1 MNALFGRVA
10 DHLRRRAELG
20 SRSAVRIGSVLLAM
34 CLAML
39 PVDGRAATLQA
50 IVLAPATEGGSGAS
64 IAVQLAFDVSEN
76 PATCQID
83 GTLTTQ
89 DGSATA
95 GSDYQSVT
103 SPFSL
108 TITPADASVQQQF
121 TIPIVNDTVAEP
133 GESFDAVVNATID
146 PLACP
151 LTVNTVP
158 TTQVPVAD
166 DDQGAASLTFSTTVL
181 SVNESAGNAV
191 VQVTLNGTASLQP
204 PFIASVDV
212 ATQDGSA
219 NSNNDFTAVSTTLTF
234 DQAQTVQTLTVPL
247 TNDIVPEGTESFSVL
262 MSNAAALLA
271 DQRTVAVALPAPT
284 LTVTIIDDDNP
295 GTLQFSASSPTVSEN
310 GGSLTVAVNRI
321 GGTLGAVAVDYA
333 SVAGTATA
341 GADFTAVSGRL
352 NWASGDVSAK
362 TFVLPIIDDAVS
374 DPNETI
380 TLTLTNPAGGAVAGA
395 NATVTVLDNESPLDA
410 GGDVSLATTA
420 GATVS
425 ATFAVTGTP
434 PITLAASLG
443 TLSPSVLTAPGNVT
457 YSYVVPPST
466 AAGATLNDT
475 VTVTDQNGNVAT
487 KRVSLQVNAPAARN
501 LTDIASL
508 TPNQLALAT
517 WFDDFCPRIAAA
529 GAATADQ
536 QDLSGICANLRN
548 PATTDGQV
556 VGALDAIN
564 PEPLLSAA
572 ATVLRLSAQQHG
584 NLEERINSLR
594 SGATGIDLAG
604 LNLNID
610 GKEVA
615 GAAVQS
621 LLDALTGGAASADDF
636 GRWGLFVNG
645 RVNFGERD
653 QTQNQTGFDFDTIG
667 ITSGVD
673 YRLKD
678 NFVLGV
684 AVGYSRINA
693 DFDHSIGHLDIESWN
708 ASLFGTYFSADKFYL
723 DASLNYGDNGYDSAR
738 HVVYTDIG
746 GTVDRTAKSDS
757 NGMETSGGIAT
768 GYDFGYGA
776 WTFGPHVGSYYY
788 DVDVSE
794 FREKG
799 AGGLNMIVGD
809 QNAQSLTLNA
819 GGHVSYAI
827 TPSWGVLVPHL
838 RVDYVHEFED
848 SRELISVQVAA
859 DPFKSDPLD
868 PTPSIVLQTDRP
880 DPDYI
885 VWSAGVSVQLANG
898 ISGFANYQST
908 TGYSDLTL
916 TEVTFG
922 LRWERSF

>member
-1 MNALFGRVA
+1 MNAFIERGAEHMRRGDPGRRSP
-10 DHLRRRAELG
+10 LRLG
-20 SRSAVRIGSVLLAM
+20 SLLLALV
-34 CLAML
+34 LAML
-39 PVDGRAATLQA
+39 SEGGRAATLQPV
-50 IVLAPATEGGSGAS
+50 VLAPAKEGGSDAS

-76 PATCQID
+76 PATCQIN
-83 GTLTTQ
+83 GTLTTK
-89 DGSATA
+89 DGSAIA
-95 GSDYQSVT
+95 GNDYQSVT

-108 TITPADASVQQQF
+108 TITPANASVQQQLS
-121 TIPIVNDTVAEP
+121 IPIVNDTIAEP
-133 GESFDAVVNATID
+133 NESFDAVINATID

-151 LTVNTVP
+151 LTVNTVN
-158 TTQVPVAD
+158 TAQVTVAD

-181 SVNESAGNAV
+181 SVNENAGSAV

-204 PFIASVDV
+204 PFSATVDV

-219 NSNNDFTAVSTTLTF
+219 NGNNDFSAVSSTLTF

-247 TNDIVPEGTESFSVL
+247 TNDSVPEGTESFSVL
-262 MSNAAALLA
+262 MSNASVLLT
-271 DQRTVAVALPAPT
+271 DQRTLAVALPAPT
-284 LTVTIIDDDNP
+284 LTVTIIDDDSP
-295 GTLQFSASSPTVSEN
+295 GTLQFSASALTVGEN
-310 GGSLTVAVNRI
+310 GGSLTIAVNRV

-341 GADFTAVSGRL
+341 GVDFTVVTGRL

-362 TFVLPIIDDAVS
+362 TFVLPIIDDTIS

-380 TLTLTNPAGGAVAGA
+380 TLALTNPAGGAVAGA

-410 GGDVSLATTA
+410 GGDVTLATTA
-420 GATVS
+420 GVTVS

-443 TLSPSVLTAPGNVT
+443 TLTPSVLNAPGNVT

-466 AAGATLNDT
+466 AAGTTLNDA
-475 VTVTDQNGNVAT
+475 VTVSDQSGNVTT
-487 KRVSLQVNAPAARN
+487 KRIALQVNAPVARN
-501 LTDIASL
+501 LTDVPSL

-517 WFDDFCPRIAAA
+517 WFDDFCPRLAAA
-529 GAATADQ
+529 GAVTPDQ
-536 QDLSGICANLRN
+536 QDLFGICANLRD

-572 ATVLRLSAQQHG
+572 STVLRLSTQQHG

-604 LNLNID
+604 LNLKID
-610 GKEVA
+610 GKEVT
-615 GAAVQS
+615 GEVVQS
-621 LLDALTGGAASADDF
+621 LLNTLTGGAASADDF
-636 GRWGLFVNG
+636 GRWGLFLNG

-673 YRLKD
+673 YRLRD

-684 AVGYSRINA
+684 AVGYSKINA

-708 ASLFGTYFSADKFYL
+708 ASLFGTYFSADKFYV

-738 HVVYTDIG
+738 HIVYTDIG

-757 NGMETSGGIAT
+757 NGMESSGGIAT

-776 WTFGPHVGSYYY
+776 WTFGPHAGSYYY

-809 QNAQSLTLNA
+809 QNAQSLTVNA

-848 SRELISVQVAA
+848 SRELIGIQVAA
-859 DPFKSDPLD
+859 DPFKSDPSD

-880 DPDYI
+880 DPDYV

-898 ISGFANYQST
+898 MSGFANYQST

-916 TEVTFG
+916 TEMTFG